1 MGRKKSETLL
11 KDADIKKGAKV
22 NESLIANTR
31 NYITNKYRKDGYL
44 NTKVTIDT
52 KVDTTDANG
61 VDMLIHIDKG
71 SKVKVDKIVF
81 EGNQQFSSSKLRK
94 KLKKTKQIQFGRFW
108 KRSKYVKKNYEED
121 LTNLIDFYKEKGYR
135 DARVVSDSL
144 IKEKDG
150 NVSLKYCSRRGQ
162 TLLFR

>member
-1 MGRKKSETLL
+1 M
-11 KDADIKKGAKV
+11 

-71 SKVKVDKIVF
+71 SKVKVDKIV
-81 EGNQQFSSSKLRK
+81 
-94 KLKKTKQIQFGRFW
+94 
-108 KRSKYVKKNYEED
+108 
-121 LTNLIDFYKEKGYR
+121 
-135 DARVVSDSL
+135 
-144 IKEKDG
+144 
-150 NVSLKYCSRRGQ
+150 
-162 TLLFR
+162 